1 MRLLEFQAKEVFSEY
16 GISLLKGAV
25 STDIG
30 KAREDAK
37 MIGYPMVVKSQV
49 PVGGRGKAG
58 GIQICKNADELS
70 IKYPQVMELEIKG
83 ERARAILIEE
93 QLCGKIG
100 DADIDPSYASVMPKC
115 SSTILVVGPPMIST
129 GVKLQVKGVQ
139 NPRIFYACLQTYVSV
154 SRILELCSTDHA
166 GPQAFAV

>member
-70 IKYPQVMELEIKG
+70 IKYPQVMHYMIYDICIYGVGSEL
-83 ERARAILIEE
+83 
-93 QLCGKIG
+93 
-100 DADIDPSYASVMPKC
+100 
-115 SSTILVVGPPMIST
+115 
-129 GVKLQVKGVQ
+129 
-139 NPRIFYACLQTYVSV
+139 
-154 SRILELCSTDHA
+154 
-166 GPQAFAV
+166 

>member
-83 ERARAILIEE
+83 ERARALEISDRSRYLY
-93 QLCGKIG
+93 L
-100 DADIDPSYASVMPKC
+100 
-115 SSTILVVGPPMIST
+115 LVSI
-129 GVKLQVKGVQ
+129 
-139 NPRIFYACLQTYVSV
+139 I
-154 SRILELCSTDHA
+154 
-166 GPQAFAV
+166 

>member
-49 PVGGRGKAG
+49 PSRG
-58 GIQICKNADELS
+58 
-70 IKYPQVMELEIKG
+70 
-83 ERARAILIEE
+83 
-93 QLCGKIG
+93 
-100 DADIDPSYASVMPKC
+100 
-115 SSTILVVGPPMIST
+115 
-129 GVKLQVKGVQ
+129 
-139 NPRIFYACLQTYVSV
+139 
-154 SRILELCSTDHA
+154 
-166 GPQAFAV
+166 